1 MLKKTLLALSLG
13 LFFVQAYA
21 QPLALQIEQLKA
33 QVKKAAENDG
43 RSKALG
49 LALLGY
55 DFLGADNPD
64 LQRLLYETYY
74 STSDYDLYEG
84 DYTENTFN
92 DAEWSPNGNQI
103 AAAMAGGAIRL
114 YDTNSPGKFEEYPLV
129 NGGGVLALNWSP
141 DGKNLAFGTSDGS
154 LGIFNLNSKQ
164 VTKQWEHGDYIR
176 AVAWSPDGTKLAAGG
191 DENILYIYNVST
203 AVQERSFSSHTD
215 WIRNISWSADG
226 KMVAAASDDTTVTVW
241 SVTEGNLLITHRSH
255 EDYCRDVAFAPSGN
269 ALASCS
275 DDLNIFLYDP
285 ATDNI
290 PDRNFKGHEN
300 WVMGIDWSPNGKM
313 LASVDNSGTIIVHT
327 VRNGEQQFLNSV
339 EPETAWMDV
348 DYAPKGDRLVAIGA
362 YELAIYELG
371 TSTPTARLMADGATG
386 QAAAESDSNPLE
398 TLLADLLP
406 TSFQL
411 FPSPSGDYLG
421 VIDANYSLQVV
432 DMKAGTTA
440 YIINEH
446 SDWIRN
452 IAWSKNGNLLATA
465 SDDQMVGIWNARTG
479 EMQHFLS
486 GHSDWV
492 RDVDFSP
499 DGKILASAGDD
510 GLLRFWDTTTGDVLG
525 ATDNIGSYLLSVRWS
540 PNQRYLAAQSSEE
553 FLYLWDANNNKLL
566 FTSSEP
572 TLPGSLKWIGDQQLQ
587 VQGRDGNLLQWTPN
601 NGLEV
606 ANNASGLEVSNTN
619 GTKAKVHGAY
629 ISLSGK
635 SNGLLQGHEAQVI
648 SLEWSP
654 DQQYLISQ
662 GADGNMG
669 IWDAGKQQL
678 VALMQITDG
687 SAKMLV
693 WSTEGNGFYLPGAP
707 GKVILPP
714 SELRKSIDTEQYN
727 NLFSE
732 DDVLRYKL
740 ESIFLKDAAT
750 ATKLKSGADAGI
762 LTAIAS
768 YYQTR
773 AKAQVD
779 ASAKAADEKMAKSF
793 ADAAGE

>member
-1 MLKKTLLALSLG
+1 MLKKTLLALSLSV
-13 LFFVQAYA
+13 FFVQAYA
-21 QPLALQIEQLKA
+21 QPLALQVEQLKA

-74 STSDYDLYEG
+74 STSEYDLYEG
-84 DYTENTFN
+84 EYSENTFN
-92 DAEWSPNGNQI
+92 DAEWSPNGNHI
-103 AAAMAGGAIRL
+103 AAAMAGGALRL
-114 YDTNSPGKFEEYPLV
+114 YETSSPGKFEEYPLA
-129 NGGGVLALNWSP
+129 NGGSVLALNWSP
-141 DGKNLAFGTSDGS
+141 DGKTIAFGTSDGS
-154 LGIFNLNSKQ
+154 LGLFNLSSKQ

-176 AVAWSPDGTKLAAGG
+176 AVAWSPDGTKLAAAG

-203 AVQERSFSSHTD
+203 GAQERSFSSHTD

-241 SVTEGNLLITHRSH
+241 SVTEGNLITTHRSH

-275 DDLNIFLYDP
+275 DDLNIYLYDP
-285 ATDNI
+285 ATSSI
-290 PDRNFKGHEN
+290 PDKSLKGHEN

-313 LASVDNSGTIIVHT
+313 LASVDNSGTIIIHT
-327 VRNGEQQFLNSV
+327 VRSGEQMFFNSV
-339 EPETAWMDV
+339 EPETSWMDV
-348 DYAPKGDRLVAIGA
+348 DYAPKGDRFVAIGA
-362 YELAIYELG
+362 YELAIYTTD
-371 TSTPTARLMADGATG
+371 TSTPIARILADGGTTEAT
-386 QAAAESDSNPLE
+386 ESGNNPLE

-421 VIDANYSLQVV
+421 VIDANYSLNVV

-440 YIINEH
+440 YVISEH

-452 IAWSKNGNLLATA
+452 IAWSADGNLVATA
-465 SDDQMVGIWNARTG
+465 SDDQMVGIWDARTG

-486 GHSDWV
+486 GHTDWV

-499 DGKILASAGDD
+499 DSKILVSAGDD
-510 GLLRFWDTTTGDVLG
+510 GLLRFWDTATGDELG
-525 ATDNIGSYLLSVRWS
+525 TTDNIGSYLLSVRWS

-553 FLYLWDANNNKLL
+553 FLYLWDANNNELI

-572 TLPGSLKWIGDQQLQ
+572 TLPGSLKWTGDQQLQ
-587 VQGRDGNLLQWTPN
+587 VQSRDGSLMQWTPG

-606 ANNASGLEVSNTN
+606 DNYNPGQEVSNNN
-619 GTKAKVHGAY
+619 GTKAKVNGAY

-635 SNGLLQGHEAQVI
+635 TNGLLQGHDAQIV

-669 IWDAGKQQL
+669 IWDTGKQQL
-678 VALMQITDG
+678 IALLPITDG
-687 SAKMLV
+687 SQKMLV

-714 SELRKSIDTEQYN
+714 SELRKSIATDQYN

-732 DDVLRYKL
+732 DDVLRFKL
-740 ESIFLKDAAT
+740 ESIFLKDAGT
-750 ATKLKSGADAGI
+750 AAKLKAGGDAGI
-762 LTAIAS
+762 LTAIAN

-773 AKAQVD
+773 ATAQVD
-779 ASAKAADEKMAKSF
+779 ATAKAADEKMAKAF
-793 ADAAGE
+793 AEAAGE

>member
-1 MLKKTLLALSLG
+1 MLKKTLLVLSLS

-21 QPLALQIEQLKA
+21 QPLALQVEQLKA

-84 DYTENTFN
+84 EYTENTFN

-114 YDTNSPGKFEEYPLV
+114 YEVSSPEKFEEFPLV
-129 NGGGVLALNWSP
+129 IGGGVLTISWSP
-141 DGKNLAFGTSDGS
+141 DSKNLAFGTTEGS
-154 LGIFNLNSKQ
+154 LGIFNLSTKQ
-164 VTKQWEHGDYIR
+164 VTKQWEHSDYIR

-191 DENILYIYNVST
+191 DENILFVYNVST
-203 AVQERSFSSHTD
+203 SAQERSFTSHTD

-241 SVTEGNLLITHRSH
+241 SVTEGNLITTHRSH

-275 DDLNIFLYDP
+275 DDLNIYLYDP
-285 ATDNI
+285 ATSSI

-300 WVMGIDWSPNGKM
+300 WVMGVDWSPNGKM
-313 LASVDNSGTIIVHT
+313 LASADNSGTIILHT
-327 VRNGEQQFLNSV
+327 VRSGDQMFFNSV
-339 EPETAWMDV
+339 EPETSWMDV
-348 DYAPKGDRLVAIGA
+348 EFAPKGDRFIAIGS
-362 YELAIYELG
+362 YELAIYEIG
-371 TSTPTARLMADGATG
+371 TSAPIARLLADGGTS
-386 QAAAESDSNPLE
+386 QTSESSSNPLE
-398 TLLADLLP
+398 TLLAELLP

-411 FPSPSGDYLG
+411 FPSPNGDYLG
-421 VIDANYSLQVV
+421 VIDANYSLNVV
-432 DMKAGTTA
+432 DMIEGKSA
-440 YIINEH
+440 YVISEH

-452 IAWSKNGNLLATA
+452 IAWSADGNLLATA
-465 SDDQMVGIWNARTG
+465 SDDQMVGIWDARTG

-499 DGKILASAGDD
+499 DSKILASAGDD
-510 GLLRFWDTTTGDVLG
+510 GLLRFWDTTTGDELG
-525 ATDNIGSYLLSVRWS
+525 ATDNIGSYLLTVRWS

-553 FLYLWDANNNKLL
+553 FLYLWDANNNQLL
-566 FTSSEP
+566 FTSGEP

-587 VQGRDGNLLQWTPN
+587 VQSRDGALMQWTPE

-606 ANNASGLEVSNTN
+606 AYNTSGLEVTNSN
-619 GTKAKVHGAY
+619 GIKAKVNGAY

-635 SNGLLQGHEAQVI
+635 SNGLLQGHDAQVI

-678 VALMQITDG
+678 IALMPITDG
-687 SAKMLV
+687 SQKMLV

-714 SELRKSIDTEQYN
+714 SELRKSIATDQYS
-727 NLFSE
+727 NLFSGE
-732 DDVLRYKL
+732 DVLRFKL

-750 ATKLKSGADAGI
+750 VAKLKSGADAGI
-762 LTAIAS
+762 LTAIAN
-768 YYQTR
+768 YYETR
-773 AKAQVD
+773 AQAQVD
-779 ASAKAADEKMAKSF
+779 ATAKAADEKMAKSF
-793 ADAAGE
+793 AEAAGE